1 MKTIDIH
8 THLLSSDVKFER
20 FYDKLAIRFFGKK
33 FGIDPKEI
41 LQNPYE
47 AYTNALLTSVR
58 NSEHIEKIVL
68 FGVDA
73 RVDDTGKELHK
84 DITVCATNDDL
95 LRLYEQNSDCIVPFF
110 SINPQRPDAPELI
123 DKYVAHGFAGGKF
136 LQNYWN
142 VDTNQERYRA
152 YFEKMAVYDL
162 PLIIHVGSE
171 SSVHSFAACESIEM
185 LRLPLEC
192 GVKVICAHMA
202 LSYEPKRI
210 FRALSKKE
218 KHFNR
223 EYFELLEMLENYP
236 NLYADISALLTP
248 VRAKVLRH
256 LSLQKHIHHK
266 LLFGTDFPVPFSTLF
281 TSYDLAWKK
290 RWQLC
295 KIDNPFDRYA
305 KAILEYFPNDNPI
318 YTNYTKL
325 LTDDTHFMSKAHKVA
340 GTNVP
345 TTP

>member
-1 MKTIDIH
+1 MKTVDIH

-20 FYDKLAIRFFGKK
+20 FYDRLAIRFFGKK

-47 AYTNALLTSVR
+47 AYTKALLRSVR
-58 NSEHIEKIVL
+58 NSKHIEKIVL

-73 RVDDTGKELHK
+73 RVDDAGKELHK
-84 DITVCATNDDL
+84 DITVCASNDDL
-95 LRLYEQNSDCIVPFF
+95 LRLYEQNPDLIIPFF
-110 SINPQRPDAPELI
+110 SINPQRPDALELI

-142 VDTNQERYRA
+142 VDTNQERYRP
-152 YFEKMAVYDL
+152 YFEKMAAYDL

-171 SSVHSFAACESIEM
+171 SSVHSFVACESIDM

-202 LSYEPKRI
+202 LSYEPRRI
-210 FRALSKKE
+210 LRAFSKKE
-218 KHFNR
+218 KHFNE
-223 EYFELLEMLENYP
+223 EYFELLKMLEHYP

-256 LSLQKHIHHK
+256 LSLQKHIHPK
-266 LLFGTDFPVPFSTLF
+266 LLFGTDFPVPFSTFF
-281 TSYDLAWKK
+281 TSYDLA
-290 RWQLC
+290 
-295 KIDNPFDRYA
+295 
-305 KAILEYFPNDNPI
+305 
-318 YTNYTKL
+318 
-325 LTDDTHFMSKAHKVA
+325 
-340 GTNVP
+340 
-345 TTP
+345 